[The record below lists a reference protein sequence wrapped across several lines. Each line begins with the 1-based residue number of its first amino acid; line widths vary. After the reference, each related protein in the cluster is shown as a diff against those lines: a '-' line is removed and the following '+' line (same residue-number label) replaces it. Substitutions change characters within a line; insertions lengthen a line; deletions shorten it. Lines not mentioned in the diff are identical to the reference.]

1 MPQIVAGDRRRST
14 DAGGRPTPLG
24 LVLRPFGYLAVA
36 VVWTTLW
43 LVTLAIPV
51 GALAYLAVD
60 DPDAVVRTTG
70 RQLSDPVTAV
80 AMLLVVV
87 PFVAV
92 VMGPAAIFHLPTM
105 CWPLAVLSWTY
116 VLRSLR
122 PSYAREKLSFTTWQ
136 ARDRSLG
143 PPGFGDVALSLQP
156 VRPSRLTDAVMRCY
170 VAGWS
175 LDGRMFVA
183 MLPVGVA
190 WVALVGVVV
199 PGFPTPARVVCLVL
213 AVLLTLTSVVLGARA
228 FQRRFAPPEARG
240 PSDARPVTEL
250 SDAERQAWRRRLE
263 RQRAARTA
271 RAAKP
276 GRRPRGRR

>member
-1 MPQIVAGDRRRST
+1 MPQIVAGDVRRST
-14 DAGGRPTPLG
+14 DAGERPSSLG
-24 LVLRPFGYLAVA
+24 LALRPFGYLLLA
-36 VVWTTLW
+36 VVWTILW

-51 GALAYLAVD
+51 GALVYLAVD
-60 DPDAVVRTTG
+60 DPDAVVDAMG
-70 RQLSDPVTAV
+70 RQLSNPVTA
-80 AMLLVVV
+80 AALLLVVV

-92 VMGPAAIFHLPTM
+92 VMGPGAIFHLPTM

-116 VLRSLR
+116 VVRSLR

-156 VRPSRLTDAVMRCY
+156 VRPSRSTDAVMRFY

-190 WVALVGVVV
+190 WAALVGVVV
-199 PGFPTPARVVCLVL
+199 PGFPTAVRVVCLTL
-213 AVLLTLTSVVLGARA
+213 AVLLALASVVLGARA
-228 FQRRFAPPEARG
+228 FRRRFAAPDARG
-240 PSDARPVTEL
+240 PVDARPVTEL
-250 SDAERQAWRRRLE
+250 SDAERRAWRRRLE
-263 RQRAARTA
+263 RQRAARAGTP
-271 RAAKP
+271 R
-276 GRRPRGRR
+276 RRPPGHR

>member
-1 MPQIVAGDRRRST
+1 MPRIVAGDVHRST

-24 LVLRPFGYLAVA
+24 LALRPFGYLLMA

-60 DPDAVVRTTG
+60 DPDAVVDTMG
-70 RQLSDPVTAV
+70 RQLSNPVTAV
-80 AMLLVVV
+80 ALLLVVV

-92 VMGPAAIFHLPTM
+92 VMGPAALFHLPTM

-116 VLRSLR
+116 VVRSLR

-143 PPGFGDVALSLQP
+143 PPGVGDVALSLQP
-156 VRPSRLTDAVMRCY
+156 VRPSRSTDAVMRFY

-175 LDGRMFVA
+175 LDGRMFAA
-183 MLPVGVA
+183 MLPAGVA
-190 WVALVGVVV
+190 WAALVGVVV
-199 PGFPTPARVVCLVL
+199 PGFPTWVRVVCLTL
-213 AVLLTLTSVVLGARA
+213 AVLLALASVVLGVRA
-228 FQRRFAPPEARG
+228 FRRRFAAPEARG
-240 PSDARPVTEL
+240 AADARPVTEL
-250 SDAERQAWRRRLE
+250 SDAERRAWRRRLE
-263 RQRAARTA
+263 QQRAARA
-271 RAAKP
+271 GGSRRRAP
-276 GRRPRGRR
+276 GSR